1 MGSLWLLTKKN
12 LKLLVRAK
20 SSALIVVFGPLLI
33 ILTLGLA
40 FNTSDSYGIKVG
52 VFANTYTDDVNSF
65 IAALE
70 QDKFTVVKY
79 EGTIDS
85 CVQDVKLNNV
95 HACLTLPE
103 SFAIEGNTPK
113 EITFHI
119 DPSRIN
125 LVWVIQETVK
135 QRFNLKAQEIS
146 QGLTTDILTKLSDT
160 KTKVGAEM
168 QRASSIKERNSAAL
182 STSEGVKSSLASLD
196 LVPPASE
203 YDLTVADTFK
213 NSASS
218 KISEGKTKVEE
229 ATSAVNSADI
239 NATERNR
246 IKASLAETARLLDE
260 VNGLLA
266 GIPVNGTENTTAAS
280 VTYNEV
286 LTLINKLKI
295 DVDATKGKLTAASQT
310 VSTGATSLDTVA
322 ASINDA
328 VSSLDGLQQA
338 LNEVTTNLE
347 SQKVT
352 EAGVIANP
360 LVTKIERVS
369 PEGTYLNYSFPALLV
384 LVIMFS
390 SLLLGTTLVMMEKH
404 SPAFT
409 RNFFLPLS
417 KVSFVLST
425 YLTNLILI
433 AIQVAIIIGI
443 SLFFLPDSYVTF
455 PFVGLVLFLAAS
467 VFTFLGM
474 IIGYLFTSEETG
486 VLASISLGSLLLF
499 MSGVVLPLE
508 TMPALLQD
516 ITTLNPFV
524 VAEKLIR
531 EVFIFAS
538 AFDLIWVDFLILA
551 SYVVVLFLLIL
562 IIESV
567 LHDRLKHRF
576 MHYHHEKH
584 KALQKEQ
591 RGA

>member
-1 MGSLWLLTKKN
+1 MLTKKN

-65 IAALE
+65 ITALE

-79 EGTIDS
+79 ERTIDQ

-146 QGLTTDILTKLSDT
+146 QGLTGDLLTKLSDT
-160 KTKVGAEM
+160 KSKVSGETEHVTT
-168 QRASSIKERNSAAL
+168 IKERSNSAK
-182 STSEGVKSSLASLD
+182 TSSEAVKSSLSTI
-196 LVPPASE
+196 
-203 YDLTVADTFK
+203 DLTNPATVYDFSVADTFK
-213 NSASS
+213 STASAR
-218 KISEGKTKVEE
+218 ITDGKTKIDNAV
-229 ATSAVNSADI
+229 SAVNSANL
-239 NATERNR
+239 NATEKTK
-246 IKASLAETARLLDE
+246 IKDPLAEAKKLIED

-266 GIPVNGTENTTAAS
+266 GVPLNASDNTTTTITFNDIS
-280 VTYNEV
+280 
-286 LTLINKLKI
+286 TLMNQLKADI
-295 DVDATKGKLTAASQT
+295 DTTKTKLTAASAAIT
-310 VSTGATSLDTVA
+310 SGVTTLDSVS
-322 ASINDA
+322 ASINEGI
-328 VSSLDGLQQA
+328 SSLDSLQQV
-338 LNEVTTNLE
+338 LNEITANLE

-417 KVSFVLST
+417 KVSFILST

-433 AIQVAIIIGI
+433 AIQVVIIIGI

-516 ITTLNPFV
+516 VTSLNPFV

-531 EVFIFAS
+531 EEFIFTS
-538 AFDLIWVDFLILA
+538 AFDLIWVDIL
-551 SYVVVLFLLIL
+551 
-562 IIESV
+562 
-567 LHDRLKHRF
+567 
-576 MHYHHEKH
+576 
-584 KALQKEQ
+584 
-591 RGA
+591 